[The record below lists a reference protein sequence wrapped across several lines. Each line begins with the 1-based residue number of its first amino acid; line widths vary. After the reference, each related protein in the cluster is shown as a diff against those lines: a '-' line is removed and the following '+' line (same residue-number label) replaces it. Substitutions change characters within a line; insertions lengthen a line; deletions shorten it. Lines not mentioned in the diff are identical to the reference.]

1 MCVHHKSPPVLEGM
15 QMKEMG
21 GSSHGLIDGFN
32 FRMALNI
39 NCLWLKE
46 VTVYYYYGTAPAPLL
61 LTIQYIIYYTFTAV
75 QSHPIWVCGFQFRS
89 QVCRIVITCRYLYII
104 CNCGYL
110 GVPPSSQ
117 PPSSSSKAD
126 DH

>member
-1 MCVHHKSPPVLEGM
+1 MCVHHKSPPVLEGT

-61 LTIQYIIYYTFTAV
+61 LTIQYKSSFIFLQQFNRIRY
-75 QSHPIWVCGFQFRS
+75 GFVDFNF
-89 QVCRIVITCRYLYII
+89 VHKFV
-104 CNCGYL
+104 G
-110 GVPPSSQ
+110 
-117 PPSSSSKAD
+117 
-126 DH
+126 